1 MGAGARAV
9 AATLGPQL
17 DWLLL
22 AARHGERERQLS
34 AVVVR
39 APLLF
44 VRRNELRALAHQA
57 AAMRSLLKAAREG
70 TAAARRAWDEA
81 RAPFAGALA
90 ANTTLRVLKLD
101 CSQMKDADAPQFVEA
116 LKANTTLKE
125 FTAFQNEVRD
135 RELRKAV
142 KHVVR
147 P

>member
-1 MGAGARAV
+1 MLLDA
-9 AATLGPQL
+9 LGHPSCRLTHL
-17 DWLLL
+17 DVSTNMP
-22 AARHGERERQLS
+22 GEDG
-34 AVVVR
+34 
-39 APLLF
+39 
-44 VRRNELRALAHQA
+44 
-57 AAMRSLLKAAREG
+57 LKA
-70 TAAARRAWDEA
+70 
-81 RAPFAGALA
+81 FAGAIA